1 MITRATVVKVIL
13 FVVISAA
20 LIIYIG
26 TRFLGVL
33 NIIPPQNY
41 TVMLPLPDADG
52 LFERSE
58 VDYRGVNVG
67 EAGSPQLTKDGVVVP
82 LKIDGGAPPIPKDL
96 RVVLS
101 DRSAAGEKYVLL
113 LPNTNSGPYLR
124 DGDVIPPNRIQL
136 PATVQSVLLNLD
148 QLVASVPLNDL
159 RTTVHELGVGFNRLG
174 PKLQLLLDSTNA
186 LTKTAQATLPETV
199 TLIRD
204 ARTVLQTQND
214 LADPIKSFSSDLR
227 KVTAQLKRSDPD
239 IRRLTRTGPEA
250 GRQVSALLRE
260 SRPGLDDTI
269 RGLGTTT
276 QILDNHRR
284 GIQSV
289 FQLYAGLVAG
299 IPTILPGDGSA
310 HLGVVLNLN
319 DPPPC
324 TKGYEQTIQF
334 KGTVTRT
341 PPRPINYRAF
351 CDEPIFSPITVR
363 GEKPQYPFVHN
374 RPQPPPDWFFAFY
387 QDGRAAGIY
396 DPQRRYHGQRDFYAN
411 WPPSSSSPMVSGP
424 GTSLPALLGAPGAY
438 GNFGFTPGAVR

>member
-1 MITRATVVKVIL
+1 MLTRGTIVRAIL

-20 LIIYIG
+20 LVIYIG
-26 TRFLGVL
+26 ARFLGVFSF
-33 NIIPPQNY
+33 IGPHPY
-41 TVMLPLPDADG
+41 TVMLPLPTADG
-52 LFERSE
+52 LFDRSE
-58 VDYRGVNVG
+58 VDYRGYNVG
-67 EAGSPQLTKDGVVVP
+67 EAQEPQLTKDGVLIP
-82 LKIDGGAPPIPKDL
+82 LKIHGGTSPIPKDL
-96 RVVLS
+96 HAVVA
-101 DRSAAGEKYVLL
+101 DRSAAGEKFVNL
-113 LPNTNSGPYLR
+113 LPDSNGGPYLA
-124 DGDVIPPNRIQL
+124 DGDVIPANRVQL
-136 PATVQSVLLNLD
+136 PENVESVLFDLNR
-148 QLVASVPLNDL
+148 LVASVPLNDL
-159 RTTVHELGVGFNRLG
+159 RTTVHELGVGFNQLG

-214 LADPIKSFSSDLR
+214 LADPIKSFASDLR

-276 QILDNHRR
+276 QILDDHRR

-289 FQLYAGLVAG
+289 FQLYAGLAAG
-299 IPTILPGDGSA
+299 IPTILPGDGTA
-310 HLGVVLNLN
+310 HLGLVLNLN

-324 TKGYEQTIQF
+324 TKGYGQTIQV

-351 CDEPIFSPITVR
+351 CDEPIFSPIDVR
-363 GEKPQYPFVHN
+363 GMKPQYPFVDN
-374 RPQPPPDWFFAFY
+374 KPQPPPDWFFAFY
-387 QDGRAAGIY
+387 QDGRAAGVF
-396 DPQRRYHGQRDFYAN
+396 DPQRRYRGERDFYAN
-411 WPPSSSSPMVSGP
+411 WPPSSSSTGTASTTGMP
-424 GTSLPALLGAPGAY
+424 GLLGAPGSY
-438 GNFGFTPGAVR
+438 GEFGFTPGAVR